1 MAKEEINEAV
11 ANEATEKVEKAEKP
25 KKEKSK
31 LVELEIPISAELQ
44 DDWVCIINGKT
55 TVVQR
60 GKKVMVDPA
69 VKEVYE
75 NQKRMTEL
83 SIMRSR
89 ALQQKVLDKE
99 KAFS

>member
-1 MAKEEINEAV
+1 MAKTEETVDISEAV
-11 ANEATEKVEKAEKP
+11 KSAEVSQKSN
-25 KKEKSK
+25 KKKTNK
-31 LVELEIPISAELQ
+31 VELEIPISAELQ

-75 NQKRMTEL
+75 NQKRMNEL

-89 ALQQKVLDKE
+89 ELQQKAIEKE